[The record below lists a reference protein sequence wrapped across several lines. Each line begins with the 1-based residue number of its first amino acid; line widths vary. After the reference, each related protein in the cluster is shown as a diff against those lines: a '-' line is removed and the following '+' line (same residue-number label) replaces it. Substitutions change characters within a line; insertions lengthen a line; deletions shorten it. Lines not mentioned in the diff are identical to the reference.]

1 MITHVQTH
9 ISIPTAMYLHER
21 AKAQTLLLSCRNSGL
36 FFATQTSKI
45 PLFLIRKT

>member
-21 AKAQTLLLSCRNSGL
+21 AKAQTLLLSCRNFRIILCHSNVKN
-36 FFATQTSKI
+36 SII
-45 PLFLIRKT
+45 PHP